1 MGKGREMWLLLREQ
15 QFRKN
20 RSNTGRVC
28 VGICERDRKT
38 KQLIGKERGLGRMKK
53 QQQHQKEQKEE
64 NGVDGAW
71 MRKLEKIR
79 KGYLRRKA
87 EGH

>member
-1 MGKGREMWLLLREQ
+1 MK
-15 QFRKN
+15 
-20 RSNTGRVC
+20 
-28 VGICERDRKT
+28 
-38 KQLIGKERGLGRMKK
+38 KK
-53 QQQHQKEQKEE
+53 QQQQKEQKEE

>member
-20 RSNTGRVC
+20 RSNTDRVC

-38 KQLIGKERGLGRMKK
+38 KQLIGKEKGVGRDEEKTTTTKRTERGK
-53 QQQHQKEQKEE
+53 
-64 NGVDGAW
+64 W
-71 MRKLEKIR
+71 C
-79 KGYLRRKA
+79 
-87 EGH
+87 

>member
-1 MGKGREMWLLLREQ
+1 
-15 QFRKN
+15 
-20 RSNTGRVC
+20 
-28 VGICERDRKT
+28 
-38 KQLIGKERGLGRMKK
+38 MKK

-71 MRKLEKIR
+71 MRKLEKIG